1 MLLILTMAGGSYG
14 YGHLGRCLPIFN
26 AAQGHFEHV
35 EMVVDNGGSSP
46 VVADIDLTEVAWM
59 SDLNSLD
66 ITGDDIVIID
76 VLDIEVTS
84 LETIQSRCKK
94 LYIVDDVN
102 KEKYQSYNRIDWSIK
117 SHLLSEQRLTL
128 SSPRYVP
135 LKQAFQ
141 SPPSKT
147 ISEKIS
153 KLLITMGGS
162 DIRNLSPV
170 LISFLRANYPEYQL
184 IVFVGPGFQNQQ
196 EIEFVSDNQV
206 TLLNSPSEMGMLQAM
221 KQADLAIATGGHTM
235 YELAAVG
242 LPTVQLQIID
252 NQEVSKYWAQFGFS
266 RFAGWYDNANF
277 LTNLGRCIDEFEPKL
292 VRKKTSRLGQS
303 LIDGNGADKLIAE
316 IK

>member
-1 MLLILTMAGGSYG
+1 MLLILTMAGGPFG
-14 YGHLGRCLPIFN
+14 YGHLGRCMPIFY

-35 EMVVDNGGSSP
+35 KMVVDNGGASAVISDIELTEI
-46 VVADIDLTEVAWM
+46 AWINDID
-59 SDLNSLD
+59 NLD
-66 ITGDDIVIID
+66 ITQDDTVIVD
-76 VLDIEVTS
+76 VLDIDVSS
-84 LETIQSRCKK
+84 LEAIQSRSKK
-94 LYIVDDVN
+94 LYIIDDIN

-117 SHLLSEQRLTL
+117 SYLLSEQRLAL

-135 LKQAFQ
+135 LKRVFQ

-147 ISEKIS
+147 ISEKIT

-196 EIEFVSDNQV
+196 EIELVSDNQV
-206 TLLNSPSEMGMLQAM
+206 TLLHSPSEMDMLQAM

-252 NQEVSKYWAQFGFS
+252 NQEVSKYWTQFGFS
-266 RFAGWYDNANF
+266 RFAGWYDNGNF
-277 LTNLGRCIDEFEPKL
+277 LTNLGRCIDELEPKL
-292 VRKKTSRLGQS
+292 VRDKASRLGQS
-303 LIDGNGADKLIAE
+303 LIDGNGADKLIME